1 MVVKHGGFMDAISI
15 VKNKFWS
22 KKIKEYEKRFV
33 LQDNARPGNTDN
45 DIKWICA
52 ELKRKYGEK
61 NVLSSRK
68 IFPEKRPPK
77 IEWTVTLHIQKGCY
91 EKIDVCLS
99 NVSISS
105 WYLASFIIQAEQ
117 GEGILCHSD
126 RREDIVKL
134 FSALYDDY
142 EKNMEELS
150 AFIVKDQRSEKLC
163 KMGAAGARIL
173 IPKEMA
179 KANFEWN
186 LAEEKTR
193 SVLHI
198 KTKRGKMIEISLGH
212 KTFLKLLPDM
222 IEVIEQTERYLDS
235 VPYPVNIKNCSKNA
249 KWRKGGG
256 E

>member
-1 MVVKHGGFMDAISI
+1 MNDISN

-33 LQDNARPGNTDN
+33 LQDNARPGNTDQ
-45 DIKWICA
+45 DIKWICT
-52 ELKRKYGEK
+52 ELKRNYGEK

-105 WYLASFIIQAEQ
+105 WYLASFIIQVEQ

-126 RREDIVKL
+126 RREDIIKL
-134 FSALYDDY
+134 FDALYNDY
-142 EKNMEELS
+142 EKNMEELR
-150 AFIVKDQRSEKLC
+150 AFIVNEQRSEKLR

-179 KANFEWN
+179 KTNYEWN
-186 LAEEKTR
+186 LIEEKTR

-222 IEVIEQTERYLDS
+222 IKVIEQTERYLDS

-256 E
+256 V

>member
-1 MVVKHGGFMDAISI
+1 MNDISN

-33 LQDNARPGNTDN
+33 LQDNARPGNTDQ

-105 WYLASFIIQAEQ
+105 WYLASFIIQVEQ

-126 RREDIVKL
+126 RREDIIKL
-134 FSALYDDY
+134 FDALYNDY

-150 AFIVKDQRSEKLC
+150 AFIVKEQRGEKLR

-179 KANFEWN
+179 KTNYEWN
-186 LAEEKTR
+186 LIEEKTR

-222 IEVIEQTERYLDS
+222 IKVIEQTERYLDS

-256 E
+256 V

>member
-1 MVVKHGGFMDAISI
+1 MNDISN

-33 LQDNARPGNTDN
+33 LQDNARPGNTDQ

-61 NVLSSRK
+61 NVYSARK
-68 IFPEKRPPK
+68 ILPEKQPPK
-77 IEWTVTLHIQKGCY
+77 IEWDVILQIKKSGY
-91 EKIDVCLS
+91 EKIGVRLS
-99 NVSISS
+99 NYSISS
-105 WYLASFIIQAEQ
+105 WYEASFIIQVEQ
-117 GEGILCHSD
+117 GEGVLCHSD
-126 RREDIVKL
+126 RREDIAKL
-134 FSALYDDY
+134 FGALYDDY

-150 AFIVKDQRSEKLC
+150 AFIVKEQRSEKLR

-173 IPKEMA
+173 IPKEIA
-179 KANFEWN
+179 KTNYEWN
-186 LAEEKTR
+186 LVEEKTR

-222 IEVIEQTERYLDS
+222 IKVIEQTERYLDS
-235 VPYPVNIKNCSKNA
+235 VPYPVNIKNCSKSA

>member
-1 MVVKHGGFMDAISI
+1 MSDISNA
-15 VKNKFWS
+15 KNKFWS
-22 KKIKEYEKRFV
+22 KKIKEYEKHFV
-33 LQDNARPGNTDN
+33 LQDNGRPGNTDR

-61 NVLSSRK
+61 NVYSARK
-68 IFPEKRPPK
+68 ILPEKRPPK
-77 IEWTVTLHIQKGCY
+77 IEWDVILQTKKSGY
-91 EKIDVCLS
+91 EKIDVRLS
-99 NVSISS
+99 NYSISS
-105 WYLASFIIQAEQ
+105 LYLASFIIQVEQ

-134 FSALYDDY
+134 FGALYNDY
-142 EKNMEELS
+142 EKNMEELR
-150 AFIVKDQRSEKLC
+150 AFIVQEQKSEKLR

-179 KANFEWN
+179 KTNYEWN

-222 IEVIEQTERYLDS
+222 IKVIEQTERYLDS
-235 VPYPVNIKNCSKNA
+235 VPYPVNIKNCSKSA
-249 KWRKGGG
+249 KWHKGGG

>member
-1 MVVKHGGFMDAISI
+1 MNDISN

-33 LQDNARPGNTDN
+33 LQDNARPGNTDQ
-45 DIKWICA
+45 DLKWIYT

-61 NVLSSRK
+61 NIYSARK
-68 IFPEKRPPK
+68 ILMEKRPPK
-77 IEWTVTLHIQKGCY
+77 IEWTVTLYIQKGCY

-105 WYLASFIIQAEQ
+105 WYEASFTFRIEQ

-126 RREDIVKL
+126 RREDIIKL
-134 FSALYDDY
+134 FDALYNDY
-142 EKNMEELS
+142 EKNMEELR
-150 AFIVKDQRSEKLC
+150 AFIVNEQRSEKLR

-179 KANFEWN
+179 KTNYEWN
-186 LAEEKTR
+186 LIEEKTR
-193 SVLHI
+193 SILHI

-222 IEVIEQTERYLDS
+222 IKVIEQTERYLDS

-256 E
+256 V

>member
-1 MVVKHGGFMDAISI
+1 MKIARIMSDMSI

-33 LQDNARPGNTDN
+33 LQDNASPGNTDQN
-45 DIKWICA
+45 IKWICA

-61 NVLSSRK
+61 NIYCARK
-68 IFPEKRPPK
+68 ILPEKRPPK
-77 IEWTVTLHIQKGCY
+77 IEWDVILQIQKSGY
-91 EKIDVCLS
+91 EKINVRLS
-99 NVSISS
+99 NYSISS
-105 WYLASFIIQAEQ
+105 WYEASFIIQVEQ
-117 GEGILCHSD
+117 GEGVLCHSN
-126 RREDIVKL
+126 RREEIVKL
-134 FSALYDDY
+134 FAALYDDY
-142 EKNMEELS
+142 EKNMEKLS
-150 AFIVKDQRSEKLC
+150 TFIVKEQRSEKLR
-163 KMGAAGARIL
+163 KIGAAGARIL

-179 KANFEWN
+179 KTNYEWN
-186 LAEEKTR
+186 LVEEKTR

-222 IEVIEQTERYLDS
+222 IKVIEQTERYLDS
-235 VPYPVNIKNCSKNA
+235 VPYPVNIKNCSKSA